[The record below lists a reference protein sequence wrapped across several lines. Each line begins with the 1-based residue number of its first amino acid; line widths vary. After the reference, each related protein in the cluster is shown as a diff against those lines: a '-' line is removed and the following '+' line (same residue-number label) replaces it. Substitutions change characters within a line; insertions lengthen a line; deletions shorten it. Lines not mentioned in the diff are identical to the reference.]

1 MRKQSVINLLL
12 LLAIVVLGMVAW
24 LDPFTP
30 PEPENRALTSIDKT
44 SVTAVSLIKDGGT
57 TFRLEKQQTSVESG
71 WQLTK
76 PLKIPANLLKVNQ
89 LLNLLS
95 TNSLREYRIKSD
107 NLAKLGLDK
116 AAWQILFEISDHSNG
131 VASSSTSNSTSNKA
145 DNILISFGKT
155 EPISQRRYVRVGD
168 TVHLINDR
176 VSQFNFGSPLML
188 ANLDILPVDKSV
200 KEVHLPDKVI
210 RRVDG
215 QWESSSPA
223 EKSVS
228 QSAYKEFIDEWRYAQ
243 ASRVALADK
252 SVSNSDAKP
261 VTVVLEQADQPIH
274 FLVESSGQDY
284 IVTNKDWGVR
294 YYLNGSVGEKLLHIA
309 KSTTK
314 EQ

>member
-1 MRKQSVINLLL
+1 MRKQSVINLVLL
-12 LLAIVVLGMVAW
+12 LTIVALGMVAW

-30 PEPENRALTSIDKT
+30 SEPENRALTSIDKT
-44 SVTAVSLIKDGGT
+44 SITGITLIKDGIT
-57 TFRLEKQQTSVESG
+57 AFRLEKQRTSVEPG
-71 WQLTK
+71 WQITK
-76 PLKIPANLLKVNQ
+76 PLKIPANSLKVNQ

-116 AAWQILFEISDHSNG
+116 PAWQILFDISDHANSMPSG
-131 VASSSTSNSTSNKA
+131 SSSNKA

-168 TVHLINDR
+168 SVHLINDR

-228 QSAYKEFIDEWRYAQ
+228 QSTYKEFIDEWRYAQ

-252 SVSNSDAKP
+252 SESNDDAKP

-294 YYLNGSVGEKLLHIA
+294 YYLNGSVGEKLLHIT
-309 KSTTK
+309 KSTSK

>member
-1 MRKQSVINLLL
+1 MQKNKFINLLL
-12 LLAIVVLGMVAW
+12 FTAIVVLGLIAW
-24 LDPFTP
+24 LDPFSPTAPESTP
-30 PEPENRALTSIDKT
+30 LTTVS
-44 SVTAVSLIKDGGT
+44 STAINKISLLKAGAEA
-57 TFRLEKQQTSVESG
+57 FRLEKAISEFEDSWRLVQPIDISAN
-71 WQLTK
+71 
-76 PLKIPANLLKVNQ
+76 PLKVEQ

-95 TNSLREYRIKSD
+95 TNSLRQYQIKSVH
-107 NLAKLGLDK
+107 LAKLGL
-116 AAWQILFEISDHSNG
+116 ANPAWEMVFEAHGS
-131 VASSSTSNSTSNKA
+131 VKTV
-145 DNILISFGKT
+145 ISFGKT
-155 EPISQRRYVRVGD
+155 EPIGQKRYVLVNNE
-168 TVHLINDR
+168 VHLINDR

-228 QSAYKEFIDEWRYAQ
+228 QSTYKEFIDEWRYAQ

-252 SVSNSDAKP
+252 SEQNTDAQP
-261 VTVVLEQADQPIH
+261 VTVVLEKAEQPIH
-274 FLVESSGQDY
+274 FMIESSGQDV

-294 YYLNGSVGEKLLHIA
+294 YYLSGNIGEKLLHVA
-309 KSTTK
+309 SNSTK

>member
-1 MRKQSVINLLL
+1 MRKQSVINLVLL
-12 LLAIVVLGMVAW
+12 FTIVVLGITVW
-24 LDPFTP
+24 LDPFAPTL
-30 PEPENRALTSIDKT
+30 PEQHALTRIDRTSIIG
-44 SVTAVSLIKDGGT
+44 VSLIKDGET
-57 TFRLEKQQTSVESG
+57 AFRLEKQQTSVESG

-76 PLKIPANLLKVNQ
+76 PLKIPANPLKVNQ
-89 LLNLLS
+89 LLNILS
-95 TNSLREYRIKSD
+95 TNSLRQYRIKSD

-116 AAWQILFEISDHSNG
+116 PAWQIVFDISDHTNG
-131 VASSSTSNSTSNKA
+131 ESSSSSSNKA

-155 EPISQRRYVRVGD
+155 ESISQRRYVRVGD

-228 QSAYKEFIDEWRYAQ
+228 QSTYKEFIDEWRYAQ

-252 SVSNSDAKP
+252 SVSNDDAKP

-294 YYLNGSVGEKLLHIA
+294 YYLNGSVGEKLLHIT
-309 KSTTK
+309 KSTSK